1 MAKSNATSNETQLSL
16 FGGRSLPDQLQ
27 PGEKSAKL
35 SFSLRSQKDTQLQDL
50 GMKSYAQLREEFK
63 AEGHKGKVLTAM
75 VENKM
80 KEQTLSLS
88 RAVANRISSTIDQGA
103 RVERYS
109 EYVNSRGVRRFV
121 PTFVLRPNSADAL
134 RAEAARLEAQASE
147 IENAVISV

>member
-16 FGGRSLPDQLQ
+16 FGGRNLPDQLQ
-27 PGEKSAKL
+27 PGEKTAKL

-50 GMKSYAQLREEFK
+50 GMKSYAQLREEGK
-63 AEGHKGKVLTAM
+63 TKGYKGKVLTAM
-75 VENKM
+75 VENQM

-88 RAVANRISSTIDQGA
+88 RDVANRLSSTIDQGA
-103 RVERYS
+103 RVERYA
-109 EYVNSRGVRRFV
+109 EYVNSKGVRRFV

-147 IENAVISV
+147 IEKSVISV